1 MRFFNRLK
9 IQRVI
14 IYGLHS
20 EDWNTAL
27 GPNSKVWQLLP
38 NVGQV
43 LVVDAIPGFLPS
55 KKIYYKDCII
65 PLMEKHII
73 DTPNSSSTL
82 KPQKEVLN
90 IFANKK
96 SFSKLLNELSLSQFQ
111 PKVYSELSKIKFP
124 VVLKRTD
131 LNASQGIKIIFSN
144 EELIK
149 SLSEDMWREEEFIIQ
164 EFVKNNCD
172 YVWHA
177 VYKNGIRLWE
187 ITFIYTKQN
196 SLVLRDS
203 CTEVECTKIDSDS
216 EALNIFDQIL
226 FKMNFSGP
234 CNIDFSYISSDLK
247 IFEINP
253 RFGGSLMKKDNA
265 QYLAQ
270 ALNAIIRSTL

>member
-1 MRFFNRLK
+1 MPR
-9 IQRVI
+9 IQ
-14 IYGLHS
+14 
-20 EDWNTAL
+20 
-27 GPNSKVWQLLP
+27 
-38 NVGQV
+38 
-43 LVVDAIPGFLPS
+43 F
-55 KKIYYKDCII
+55 
-65 PLMEKHII
+65 
-73 DTPNSSSTL
+73 TL
-82 KPQKEVLN
+82 KPEREVLN

-96 SFSKLLNELSLSQFQ
+96 SFNKLLNELSLSQFQ
-111 PKVYSELSKIKFP
+111 PKVYSEISKIKFP

-149 SLSEDMWREEEFIIQ
+149 SLSEDMWWEEEFIIQ
-164 EFVKNNCD
+164 EFIKNDYD

-187 ITFIYTKQN
+187 ITFKYTKQN

-203 CTEVECTKIDSDS
+203 STEVKRTKIDSDS

-234 CNIDFSYISSDLK
+234 CNIDFSYLSSDLK

-253 RFGGSLMKKDNA
+253 RLGGSLMEKDNLV
-265 QYLAQ
+265 YLAQ
-270 ALNAIIRSTL
+270 ALNAIIRATL